1 MEQNS
6 LVSTP
11 SRSPGHGPRSAKQR
25 QLSKMISLGPFI
37 LIAGISIVIL
47 LYWVWLPFAAIAK
60 LCGLG
65 AHRKKNTGLLPVRA
79 AAGEVRYR
87 AEGFFP
93 PPQVLQNDPHA
104 FDPEVRHHN
113 YLKVDPRRA
122 EQRFQN
128 REARDAY
135 EDTFGLD
142 RRRSGGHRIRSRE
155 RRGERSARARQAKIL
170 RVVFRSR
177 QLR

>member
-1 MEQNS
+1 
-6 LVSTP
+6 
-11 SRSPGHGPRSAKQR
+11 
-25 QLSKMISLGPFI
+25 MISLGPFI

-47 LYWVWLPFAAIAK
+47 LCWVWLPFAVIAK

-87 AEGFFP
+87 AEGFVL

-128 REARDAY
+128 REARGAY

-155 RRGERSARARQAKIL
+155 GRGERSAGAAGAAGKAGQNIERDVQKPAATLIRNQEHWEKL
-170 RVVFRSR
+170 RGHLEAQR
-177 QLR
+177 

>member
-1 MEQNS
+1 
-6 LVSTP
+6 
-11 SRSPGHGPRSAKQR
+11 
-25 QLSKMISLGPFI
+25 MISLGPFI

-47 LYWVWLPFAAIAK
+47 LCWVWLPFAVIAK
-60 LCGLG
+60 ICGLG

-87 AEGFFP
+87 AEGFVP
-93 PPQVLQNDPHA
+93 PPQALQNDPLA

-122 EQRFQN
+122 DQNFQS

-135 EDTFGLD
+135 EATFGLD
-142 RRRSGGHRIRSRE
+142 RRSGGGHRIRSRE
-155 RRGERSARARQAKIL
+155 RRGKRSAGAAGKAGQNIEGDVQKPAATLIRNQEHWEKLHGHREAQ
-170 RVVFRSR
+170 
-177 QLR
+177 Q

>member
-1 MEQNS
+1 
-6 LVSTP
+6 
-11 SRSPGHGPRSAKQR
+11 
-25 QLSKMISLGPFI
+25 MISLGPFI

-47 LYWVWLPFAAIAK
+47 LCWAWLPFAAIAK

-65 AHRKKNTGLLPVRA
+65 DHRKKDAGLLPVRA

-87 AEGFFP
+87 AQGFVP
-93 PPQVLQNDPHA
+93 PPQVLRNDPRA

-122 EQRFQN
+122 EQNFQN

-135 EDTFGLD
+135 EATFGLD
-142 RRRSGGHRIRSRE
+142 RRRSGGRRLRSRE
-155 RRGERSARARQAKIL
+155 RRGEKAA
-170 RVVFRSR
+170 VVAGTAGRNIEGDVQKPAATLSR
-177 QLR
+177 NRERWEKLHGHLEAQQ